1 MFKRGVY
8 CSILK
13 LLSFQIL
20 PQTCFK
26 NHSRKETSRFLTE
39 FSICNFPKICNL
51 FPFPLSF
58 MKIYGA
64 FLGTRLKVLRLQIVN
79 DDADDELFRGYGWL
93 TKGVLDLFP
102 AGTIVRFSTLQIPD
116 TPRAELAPAQSLS
129 SNFYEWIFFFSV
141 RYFTSTVMIYN
152 SDTVQNNILIKIEL
166 CSIDN
171 HYTTGASLNGYSLC
185 NRFFFSYIIY

>member
-51 FPFPLSF
+51 TPFPLSF

-93 TKGVLDLFP
+93 RKGVLDLFP
-102 AGTIVRFSTLQIPD
+102 AGTIVRFSTLQIPG

-141 RYFTSTVMIYN
+141 RYFTSTVMVYN